1 MHARK
6 TPAMFLAMP
15 PSLLRNL
22 IRIIFAFQHVSS
34 ALVGIVFGFP
44 AISIESRRVVL
55 RVGARLVCLVLG
67 WAVRGGPAGGSG
79 SGGGARARAGTWG
92 ARVAG
97 RVGLCGAFRGACG
110 CACSCCFGV
119 GCPATGRAGQGRIGC
134 VWAFPLMCGLL
145 CVDSYVDSMCGNQW
159 ALLLASMCMCLR
171 DC

>member
-1 MHARK
+1 
-6 TPAMFLAMP
+6 MFLAMP

-67 WAVRGGPAGGSG
+67 WAVQGGPASG
-79 SGGGARARAGTWG
+79 PGGGGCARARAGTWG

-97 RVGLCGAFRGACG
+97 RVRLCGALRGAGG
-110 CACSCCFGV
+110 CACSC
-119 GCPATGRAGQGRIGC
+119 
-134 VWAFPLMCGLL
+134 
-145 CVDSYVDSMCGNQW
+145 
-159 ALLLASMCMCLR
+159 
-171 DC
+171 